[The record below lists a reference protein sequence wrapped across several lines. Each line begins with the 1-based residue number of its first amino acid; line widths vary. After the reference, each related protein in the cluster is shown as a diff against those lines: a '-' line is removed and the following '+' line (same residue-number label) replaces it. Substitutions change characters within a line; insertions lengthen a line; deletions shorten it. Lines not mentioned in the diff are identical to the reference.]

1 MYLDFDKMCFVYY
14 FILLINVNDI
24 DLILQMF
31 DLMMVY
37 LVYINV
43 MMGGSE
49 WMKNI
54 NEKLVVVVREIGL
67 VMVVGLIYVVLR
79 NLCMVEMFMIV

>member
-1 MYLDFDKMCFVYY
+1 
-14 FILLINVNDI
+14 
-24 DLILQMF
+24 
-31 DLMMVY
+31 
-37 LVYINV
+37 

-67 VMVVGLIYVVLR
+67 VMVVGSIYVVLR
-79 NLCMVEMFMIV
+79 NLCMVEIFMIVWKMNFEGMIFSNVGVDVLVEKILEVVELFEV

>member
-1 MYLDFDKMCFVYY
+1 
-14 FILLINVNDI
+14 
-24 DLILQMF
+24 
-31 DLMMVY
+31 
-37 LVYINV
+37 

-79 NLCMVEMFMIV
+79 NLCMVEMFMIVWKMNFEGMIFSNVGVDVLVEKVLEVVELFEV

>member
-1 MYLDFDKMCFVYY
+1 
-14 FILLINVNDI
+14 
-24 DLILQMF
+24 MF